1 MIKNIFYSI
10 FLHSL
15 ILIIFIVNF
24 KKQLVIESYNQQFSV
39 GFSNSISASELSS
52 IKLSQLNKNNIQ
64 PPEPKLESVK
74 NNHLASLKNKEIENK
89 SPLKQTANPENTS
102 NSNIISDDKK
112 NIIQA
117 NNDKDD
123 NPITD
128 AKIPNEIINK
138 TIKPEIKI
146 TKNKVE
152 NMVKNN
158 PTNPIKSL
166 EGSSLSANEKTNILS
181 QLKMCYK
188 RAISETKQNSK
199 LSLVINVRITRD
211 GYIESDLNNLIDKT
225 RYNNIEHLEY
235 KKLIDNV
242 KKALDL
248 CSPLRNL
255 PNEKYEAWKELILHF
270 DAE

>member
-15 ILIIFIVNF
+15 LMLTFIVSF
-24 KKQLVIESYNQQFSV
+24 KKQSITESYNQQFSV

-52 IKLSQLNKNNIQ
+52 VKLSQLNKTFNQ
-64 PPEPKLESVK
+64 VDESKLDQNK
-74 NNHLASLKNKEIENK
+74 DNLLASLKNKEVENK
-89 SPLKQTANPENTS
+89 SPLKQIAKQKNNTNTNS
-102 NSNIISDDKK
+102 SSTEKIIDTNKPLISDKSSTDDPNNSN
-112 NIIQA
+112 
-117 NNDKDD
+117 
-123 NPITD
+123 
-128 AKIPNEIINK
+128 EVINK
-138 TIKPEIKI
+138 SINPEIKI
-146 TKNKVE
+146 NKNQVE
-152 NMVKNN
+152 NLVKNT
-158 PTNPIKSL
+158 PPDIKSL
-166 EGSSLSANEKTNILS
+166 EESSLSFKEKTNILS

-211 GYIESDLNNLIDKT
+211 GYIESDLNKLIDKT
-225 RYNNIEHLEY
+225 RYNNPEHSEY

-255 PNEKYEAWKELILHF
+255 PNEKYEVWKELILHF
-270 DAE
+270 DPE